1 MNSNNNLFSKIGHT
15 VSILSKLFIAIE
27 PMERIKTVTA
37 YSKDLKVSRGTIQN
51 SIKYLVDS
59 EAIELES
66 RGQLG
71 TFLVKKDI
79 IKLLQISGLNY
90 IIGSMPLPYSK
101 RYEGLSTAI
110 IKSIEENLNL
120 PMNMSYMRGSK
131 NRMEMVLSGRYDF
144 TITSKFAALDAIK
157 DNDNLEIVK
166 EFGPY
171 SYLSRHVIM
180 YTNENFRDIEDGMIA
195 AVDKDS
201 VDQEQLTLLAT
212 KDKKVDF
219 IYTSYSQLTQNLL
232 ESKIDFAIWNG
243 DELDDK
249 HLNIKSKELNIN
261 DSINTIAVIVIDK
274 RRIEMKKIIQD
285 YIDIEYVKN
294 IQKQVVENKIIPKY

>member
-219 IYTSYSQLTQNLL
+219 IYTSYSQLTENLL

-285 YIDIEYVKN
+285 YIDIEYVKY

>member
-15 VSILSKLFIAIE
+15 VSILSKLFLSIE
-27 PMERIKTVTA
+27 PIERIKTVTA

-51 SIKYLVDS
+51 SIKYLVDN

-79 IKLLQISGLNY
+79 IKLLKISGLNY

-110 IKSIEENLNL
+110 IKSIEKNLNL

-157 DNDNLEIVK
+157 YNDNLEIVK

-180 YTNENFRDIEDGMIA
+180 YTNENFEYIEDGMIA
-195 AVDKDS
+195 AIDKDS

-219 IYTSYSQLTQNLL
+219 IYTSYNQLTENLL

-243 DELDDK
+243 DELDNK

>member
-195 AVDKDS
+195 AIDKDS

-219 IYTSYSQLTQNLL
+219 IYTSYSQLTENLL

>member
-51 SIKYLVDS
+51 SIKYLVDN

-195 AVDKDS
+195 AIDKDS

-219 IYTSYSQLTQNLL
+219 IYTSYSQLTENLL

>member
-51 SIKYLVDS
+51 SIKYLVDNES
-59 EAIELES
+59 IELES

-195 AVDKDS
+195 AIDKDS

-219 IYTSYSQLTQNLL
+219 IYTSYSQLTENLL

>member
-180 YTNENFRDIEDGMIA
+180 YTNENFKDIEDGMIA
-195 AVDKDS
+195 AIDKDS

-219 IYTSYSQLTQNLL
+219 IYTSYSQLTENLL

>member
-27 PMERIKTVTA
+27 PIQRIKTVTA

-51 SIKYLVDS
+51 SIKYLVDN

-79 IKLLQISGLNY
+79 IKLLKISGLNY

-110 IKSIEENLNL
+110 IKSIEKNLNL
-120 PMNMSYMRGSK
+120 PINMSYMRGSK

-157 DNDNLEIVK
+157 YNDNLEIVK

-180 YTNENFRDIEDGMIA
+180 YTNENFEYIEDGMIA
-195 AVDKDS
+195 ALDKDS

-219 IYTSYSQLTQNLL
+219 IYTS
-232 ESKIDFAIWNG
+232 
-243 DELDDK
+243 
-249 HLNIKSKELNIN
+249 
-261 DSINTIAVIVIDK
+261 
-274 RRIEMKKIIQD
+274 
-285 YIDIEYVKN
+285 
-294 IQKQVVENKIIPKY
+294 

>member
-219 IYTSYSQLTQNLL
+219 IYTSYSQLTENLL